1 MGVKPYDKGEH
12 ESGFVGF
19 RVTAVL
25 KGEYQQEYFS
35 TSAAAEQSDAC
46 PVYKRQR
53 LRAELKDAEW
63 AAESALDQYQAMVTT
78 NHPTTKPERGVGVQ
92 GITLGFF
99 RDKRKKWTPEIKV
112 SRPGKLPLRLTFAT
126 KLFSRVWAQAVQ
138 VWVEANEILPEDAER
153 VLNSPPEPAQFS
165 RLRKQMNEEG
175 FDIPVEALH
184 HVFRE
189 QRQSLAAARLM
200 AKNGPAPQLKTSEA
214 DIGQIKGEMAEWF
227 KRETAKD
234 SA

>member
-1 MGVKPYDKGEH
+1 MGVKHYDRGEH
-12 ESGFVGF
+12 ESGFIGF

-25 KGEYQQEYFS
+25 KGEYEQEYFS
-35 TSAAAEQSDAC
+35 TSAAAVQSDDC
-46 PVYKRQR
+46 LVYKRQR
-53 LRAELKDAEW
+53 LLAEMKDAEW
-63 AAESALDQYQAMVTT
+63 AAESALDQYRAMVTT

-99 RDKRKKWTPEIKV
+99 RDKRGKWTPEIKV

-126 KLFSRVWAQAVQ
+126 NLFSQVWIQAVQ
-138 VWVEANEILPEDAER
+138 TWVEANGILPEDADR
-153 VLNSPPEPAQFS
+153 VLKSPPEPSQFS
-165 RLRKQMNEEG
+165 RLRKQMNREG

-189 QRQSLAAARLM
+189 QRQNLAAARLVG
-200 AKNGPAPQLKTSEA
+200 KDAPVPRPEISSVAA
-214 DIGQIKGEMAEWF
+214 DQIKGEIAEWF
-227 KRETAKD
+227 KRETTKD